1 METVGA
7 ALAEADRRHTRGT
20 LKALRLR
27 FIQLG
32 KMVVELDKD
41 AKARAVKAI
50 QKHFEERRD
59 EEIGNL
65 EAQFLLD
72 LLLEQVGPAIYNR
85 AIRDAQALMQ
95 DKLVD
100 LDGELFEP
108 EPSEPR

>member
-1 METVGA
+1 MPISSNRGSGET
-7 ALAEADRRHTRGT
+7 LAIELEKDDR
-20 LKALRLR
+20 
-27 FIQLG
+27 
-32 KMVVELDKD
+32 V
-41 AKARAVKAI
+41 RAVRAI

-72 LLLEQVGPAIYNR
+72 FLLEQVGPAIYNR
-85 AIRDAQALMQ
+85 AIRDAQAVMQ